1 MLLAVDIGNTNIK
14 LGIFDGDKLRAT
26 LHLATHTDHMPDEYA
41 VVIFNLL
48 RHYGI
53 EISHIKAGAIS
64 CVVPPLLTIF
74 GELFERYFGIQPLA
88 IGPGVKTG
96 VRIRFENTR
105 EVGGDRISNTAGAL
119 SLYKPPIIAVA
130 MGTATVFDTI
140 SRDKEYLG
148 GAVAP
153 GIAIAAE
160 ALYSRTAALPRV
172 ELLRPKKAIG
182 TNTVA
187 AMQSGI
193 IFGYAGLIDGIV
205 TRIQEELGEKAT
217 VVATGGYSGIIAK
230 EAKTI
235 DKVNP
240 NLTLVGIKVIYDANR
255 AQPGGD

>member
-14 LGIFDGDKLRAT
+14 LGIFNGNDLRVT
-26 LHLATHTDHMPDEYA
+26 FHLATHVDQTADEYA
-41 VVIFNLL
+41 VIILNLL
-48 RHYGI
+48 RQNGL
-53 EISHIKAGAIS
+53 EMSAIKEGAIS

-74 GELFERYFGIQPLA
+74 SELFNRYFNIQPLT

-96 VRIRFENTR
+96 VRIRFENAK

-119 SLYKPPIIAVA
+119 SLYKAPIIVVA

-140 SRDKEYLG
+140 SKDKEYLG
-148 GAVAP
+148 GAIAP

-172 ELLRPKKAIG
+172 ELIRPKKAIG
-182 TNTVA
+182 TNTIA

-193 IFGYAGLIDGIV
+193 VFGYTGLIDGVV

-217 VVATGGYSGIIAK
+217 VVATGGYASVIGK

-235 DKVNP
+235 DKINP
-240 NLTLVGIKVIYDANR
+240 DLTLIGIKVIYDANR
-255 AQPGGD
+255 A

>member
-14 LGIFDGDKLRAT
+14 LGVFDGDKLRVT
-26 LHLATHTDHMPDEYA
+26 FHLATHVSHMPDEYA
-41 VVIFNLL
+41 VVLLNLL
-48 RHYGI
+48 RQHEI
-53 EISHIKAGAIS
+53 EISGITEGAIS
-64 CVVPPLLTIF
+64 CVVPPLRTVF
-74 GELFERYFGIQPLA
+74 HELFERYFNILPLA

-96 VRIRFENTR
+96 VRIRFENAR

-119 SLYKPPIIAVA
+119 SLYKAPIIVVA

-140 SRDKEYLG
+140 SKDKEYLG

-172 ELLRPKKAIG
+172 ELARPKKAIG

-193 IFGYAGLIDGIV
+193 VFGYTGLIDGIV
-205 TRIQEELGEKAT
+205 TRIQEELGGKAI
-217 VVATGGYSGIIAK
+217 VVATGGYSGIIGK
-230 EAKTI
+230 EAKTVDI
-235 DKVNP
+235 VNP
-240 NLTLVGIKVIYDANR
+240 NLTLIGIKVIYDLNR
-255 AQPGGD
+255 D